1 MHSLGTQ
8 RQVINLINFNSI
20 TNVVTKGSIC
30 IDMIDSTA
38 VVCGI
43 IFPILAFAILY
54 AIVLIRKSQGY
65 VQVQHFL
72 KKDARQ

>member
-43 IFPILAFAILY
+43 IFPI
-54 AIVLIRKSQGY
+54 VLIRKSQGY

>member
-1 MHSLGTQ
+1 
-8 RQVINLINFNSI
+8 
-20 TNVVTKGSIC
+20 
-30 IDMIDSTA
+30 MIDSTA

-65 VQVQHFL
+65 VRVQRFL